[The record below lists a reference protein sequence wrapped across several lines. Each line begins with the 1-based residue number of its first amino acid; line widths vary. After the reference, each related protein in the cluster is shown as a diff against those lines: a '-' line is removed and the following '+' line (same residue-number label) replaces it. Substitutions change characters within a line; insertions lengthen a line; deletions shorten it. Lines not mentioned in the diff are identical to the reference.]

1 MKNYAIGIDM
11 GVKCTVTNDAN
22 AAAQGEMIYGAA
34 RGMKNFIV
42 ITLGTGGAVRVLSST
57 ANCCTVMTVL
67 PANSVTARL
76 TTRATD
82 VSVAADNEDVWR
94 PTPPLQGSHEPPKR

>member
-42 ITLGTGGAVRVLSST
+42 ITLGTGGRFGYCHRRQTAVRS
-57 ANCCTVMTVL
+57 
-67 PANSVTARL
+67 
-76 TTRATD
+76 
-82 VSVAADNEDVWR
+82 
-94 PTPPLQGSHEPPKR
+94 